1 MGAMQLQRS
10 ETTDFLVLRWRIEQ
24 LVRAGFRGVD
34 AEALAERRDVDLH
47 QAIRLLRN
55 GCTPELALAILL

>member
-1 MGAMQLQRS
+1 MQLQRS

-34 AEALAERRDVDLH
+34 AETLAECKDVDLH
-47 QAIRLLRN
+47 QAIRLLRD
-55 GCTPELALAILL
+55 GCSQELALEILL

>member
-10 ETTDFLVLRWRIEQ
+10 EATDFLVLRWRIEQ

-34 AEALAERRDVDLH
+34 AEALAERNDVDLH
-47 QAIRLLRN
+47 QAIRLLRD
-55 GCTPELALAILL
+55 GCTPALALEILL

>member
-47 QAIRLLRN
+47 QAIRLLRD
-55 GCTPELALAILL
+55 GCTPELALEILL